1 MSVKITSHNV
11 DAVKK
16 EKLNQYFQQEV
27 KNYNAFFQTEGLAD
41 FLGRFKNKCNV
52 RIKAVGLGSLEIRVE
67 CPTLESLENLKSD
80 YCSGYLDEMAEKC
93 MLTDDVRQ
101 KLNLKDVSLKVVIRQ
116 EDYDRCRKSFLGP
129 VRPSSEV
136 TNPGTG
142 LKCFLQLENLKVHR
156 DNCNNIST
164 LNLSLPTLSTQ
175 KTNIEHLYY
184 ITHFYRRQRK
194 KIVIIER
201 EKKLK

>member
-1 MSVKITSHNV
+1 M
-11 DAVKK
+11 
-16 EKLNQYFQQEV
+16 
-27 KNYNAFFQTEGLAD
+27 
-41 FLGRFKNKCNV
+41 
-52 RIKAVGLGSLEIRVE
+52 E

-136 TNPGTG
+136 TNPGTA

-175 KTNIEHLYY
+175 KTNIEH
-184 ITHFYRRQRK
+184 
-194 KIVIIER
+194 
-201 EKKLK
+201 